1 MQLTHRNIL
10 SVTLVVV
17 FCGTVAT
24 AQEFS
29 SEGLSSAELFNARIM
44 PIFRS
49 SDPSS
54 CVQCHLSSVD
64 LKNYILPS
72 HEKTFLSLRDQGL
85 INLEAPTKSKI
96 LTLIRMG
103 NKDQDSFCLY
113 HLSFN

>member
-1 MQLTHRNIL
+1 MRLTHRNIL

-17 FCGTVAT
+17 FCGTAST
-24 AQEFS
+24 AQEFP
-29 SEGLSSAELFNARIM
+29 SEGLSPAELFNARIM

-72 HEKTFLSLRDQGL
+72 HKKTFLSLRDQGL
-85 INLEAPTKSKI
+85 INLETPKSRK
-96 LTLIRMG
+96 
-103 NKDQDSFCLY
+103 SS
-113 HLSFN
+113 H